1 MKKRWK
7 RRQIKGSGGTTLVE
21 LVVAMLLL
29 GIIMTMIVGILSPAA
44 KLFLRMER
52 LQRAQVILDNVIL
65 ELQGIA
71 DNATGYV
78 KIYPQG
84 QQSPVG
90 ATGAGAGGML
100 EFINPDNYVTL
111 VSAEGCQATDILAGG
126 AKIDSVGA
134 VDSGRL
140 LARYYTRD
148 VASQTYQYTDAAGSP
163 AARAVAAVFADD
175 YYIGNYL
182 EVTFSYPADV
192 LSEGDRVAALEADVK
207 LYSDKEKSNL
217 VVQESVLLYL
227 RYAVVRKDKVTAGD
241 AVTPP

>member
-7 RRQIKGSGGTTLVE
+7 RRQIKGGEGTTLVE

-44 KLFLRMER
+44 RLFLRMER

-100 EFINPDNYVTL
+100 EFINPDNYVML
-111 VSAEGCQATDILAGG
+111 ISAEGCQATDILAGG
-126 AKIDSVGA
+126 AKIDSVEA
-134 VDSGRL
+134 VESGRL

-148 VASQTYQYTDAAGSP
+148 VAGQTYQYTDAAGSP
-163 AARAVAAVFADD
+163 VARAVAAVFADD

-182 EVTFSYPADV
+182 EVTFSYPAGV
-192 LSEGDRVAALEADVK
+192 SKERVACLEADVK

-227 RYAVVRKDKVTAGD
+227 RYAVVRKDEVTAGD

>member
-7 RRQIKGSGGTTLVE
+7 RRQIKGGEGTTLVE

-44 KLFLRMER
+44 RLFLRMER

-111 VSAEGCQATDILAGG
+111 ISAEGCQATDILAGG
-126 AKIDSVGA
+126 AKIDSVEA
-134 VDSGRL
+134 VESGRL

-148 VASQTYQYTDAAGSP
+148 VASQTYQYADASGSP

-175 YYIGNYL
+175 YYMGNYL
-182 EVTFSYPADV
+182 EVTFSYPAGV
-192 LSEGDRVAALEADVK
+192 SAGGGVACLEADVK
-207 LYSDKEKSNL
+207 LYSDREKNNL
-217 VVQESVLLYL
+217 VVQESGLLYL
-227 RYAVVRKDKVTAGD
+227 RYAAVRKDEVTAGD
-241 AVTPP
+241 AVTPS

>member
-7 RRQIKGSGGTTLVE
+7 RRQIKGGEGTTLVE

-44 KLFLRMER
+44 RLFLRMER

-100 EFINPDNYVTL
+100 EFINPDNYVML
-111 VSAEGCQATDILAGG
+111 ISAEGCQATDILAGG
-126 AKIDSVGA
+126 AKIDSVEA
-134 VDSGRL
+134 VESGRL

-148 VASQTYQYTDAAGSP
+148 VASQTYQYTDASGSP

-175 YYIGNYL
+175 YYMGNYL
-182 EVTFSYPADV
+182 EVTFSYPAGV
-192 LSEGDRVAALEADVK
+192 SAGDGVACLEADVK
-207 LYSDKEKSNL
+207 LYSDKEKNNL

-227 RYAVVRKDKVTAGD
+227 RYAAVRKDEVTAGD

>member
-7 RRQIKGSGGTTLVE
+7 WRQIKGSGGTTLVE

-182 EVTFSYPADV
+182 EVTFSYPAGV
-192 LSEGDRVAALEADVK
+192 SARDRVACLEADVK
-207 LYSDKEKSNL
+207 LYSDREKNNL
-217 VVQESVLLYL
+217 MVQEKVRLYL
-227 RYAVVRKDKVTAGD
+227 RYAAVRKDEVTAGD

>member
-1 MKKRWK
+1 
-7 RRQIKGSGGTTLVE
+7 
-21 LVVAMLLL
+21 MLLL

-90 ATGAGAGGML
+90 ATGVGAGGML

-126 AKIDSVGA
+126 AKIDSVEA
-134 VDSGRL
+134 VESGRL

-148 VASQTYQYTDAAGSP
+148 VASQTYQYTDAAGRP

-182 EVTFSYPADV
+182 EVTFSYPAGV
-192 LSEGDRVAALEADVK
+192 SAGGGVAYLEADVR
-207 LYSDKEKSNL
+207 LYSDKEKNNL
-217 VVQESVLLYL
+217 MVQEKVRLYL
-227 RYAVVRKDKVTAGD
+227 RYAAVRKDEVTAGD

>member
-1 MKKRWK
+1 
-7 RRQIKGSGGTTLVE
+7 
-21 LVVAMLLL
+21 
-29 GIIMTMIVGILSPAA
+29 
-44 KLFLRMER
+44 
-52 LQRAQVILDNVIL
+52 
-65 ELQGIA
+65 
-71 DNATGYV
+71 
-78 KIYPQG
+78 
-84 QQSPVG
+84 
-90 ATGAGAGGML
+90 ML

-140 LARYYTRD
+140 LARYYTPD

>member
-7 RRQIKGSGGTTLVE
+7 RRQIKGGEGTTLVE

-44 KLFLRMER
+44 RLFLRMER

-100 EFINPDNYVTL
+100 EFINPDNYVML
-111 VSAEGCQATDILAGG
+111 ISAEGCQATDILAGG
-126 AKIDSVGA
+126 AKIDSVEA
-134 VDSGRL
+134 VESGRL

-175 YYIGNYL
+175 YYMGNYL
-182 EVTFSYPADV
+182 EVTFSYPAGV
-192 LSEGDRVAALEADVK
+192 SAGGGVACLEADVK
-207 LYSDKEKSNL
+207 LYSDKEKNNL

-227 RYAVVRKDKVTAGD
+227 RYAAVRKDEVTAGD